1 MTGAAVFSFL
11 RVFFRTGC
19 ATSAGFGFCFAFRGL
34 DTLGVAL
41 DFFGAVLD
49 DFAGVLAS
57 FVAFADLLTAAFVLF
72 FRRVAFAGLL
82 DELPAG

>member
-1 MTGAAVFSFL
+1 MRRVRVLASVLPSVAVLAAL
-11 RVFFRTGC
+11 GE
-19 ATSAGFGFCFAFRGL
+19 GL

-82 DELPAG
+82 DELPAA